1 MMFLQCLNTW
11 FWGEAEGELIKVQ
24 RQGSHLPQGPQPGV
38 LASQETTLGMLLFH
52 KTKFGLGNLL
62 NHSKGEVEGKNI

>member
-1 MMFLQCLNTW
+1 M
-11 FWGEAEGELIKVQ
+11 KVQ
-24 RQGSHLPQGPQPGV
+24 RQGSHLPQRPQPGV
-38 LASQETTLGMLLFH
+38 LAPQETTLGMLLFH